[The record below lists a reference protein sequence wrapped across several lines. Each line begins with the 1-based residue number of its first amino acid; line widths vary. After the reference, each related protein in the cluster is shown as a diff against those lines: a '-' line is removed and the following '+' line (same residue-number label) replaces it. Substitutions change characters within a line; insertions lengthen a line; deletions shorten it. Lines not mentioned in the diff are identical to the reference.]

1 MRANTFINS
10 LMYDSVN
17 EPTGTKSIDLSD
29 PSTFRV
35 VHRHLLMLPL
45 RGHFI
50 RVTTAWSDKEKRYI
64 SQYHWMWLKTMG
76 LNHEWIV
83 GDPVGEPAWERK
95 DSNTATATNGA
106 TCSLVGADCPVAHM
120 DAVQDLMKLVDKNP
134 DLIPAA
140 TYMKRPISNLFKSST
155 MTNPTKDDPIVQ
167 ANRKRFDEMR
177 AKKQPDPYF
186 DPLKDLPPMNQVTP
200 TLDDIKAML
209 DGLNIKSDNYAL
221 GA

>member
-1 MRANTFINS
+1 MRADNFITS
-10 LMYDSVN
+10 LMYDSIN

-29 PSTFRV
+29 RSTFRV

-45 RGHFI
+45 RGQFI
-50 RVTTAWSDKEKRYI
+50 RVATVWSDKERRYI

-95 DSNTATATNGA
+95 DSNTAMADG
-106 TCSLVGADCPVAHM
+106 DCPVAHM
-120 DAVQDLMKLVDKNP
+120 DAVQALMKLVDKNP

-140 TYMKRPISNLFKSST
+140 TYMKRPISNLFKAST
-155 MTNPTKDDPIVQ
+155 MTNSTKDDPIVQ

-186 DPLKDLPPMNQVTP
+186 DPLKDLPPMNRVTP
-200 TLDDIKAML
+200 TLDDIKAII

>member
-1 MRANTFINS
+1 MRADTFINS

-17 EPTGTKSIDLSD
+17 EPTGTGSIDLSD
-29 PSTFRV
+29 RSTFRV

-45 RGHFI
+45 RGQFI
-50 RVTTAWSDKEKRYI
+50 RVSTAWSDKEKRYI
-64 SQYHWMWLKTMG
+64 SQYYWMWLKTMG

-83 GDPVGEPAWERK
+83 GDPIGQPAWERK
-95 DSNTATATNGA
+95 DSNTAMADG
-106 TCSLVGADCPVAHM
+106 DCPVAHM

-140 TYMKRPISNLFKSST
+140 TYMKRPINNLFKSST
-155 MTNPTKDDPIVQ
+155 MMTPTKDDPIVQ

-177 AKKQPDPYF
+177 AKQQTKSSYF

-200 TLDDIKAML
+200 TVDDIKAML

>member
-1 MRANTFINS
+1 MRADTFITS

-17 EPTGTKSIDLSD
+17 EPT
-29 PSTFRV
+29 RV

-45 RGHFI
+45 RGQFI

-64 SQYHWMWLKTMG
+64 SQYHWVWLKTMG

-83 GDPVGEPAWERK
+83 GDPIGEPAWERK
-95 DSNTATATNGA
+95 DYSNAMAEG
-106 TCSLVGADCPVAHM
+106 DCPVAHM
-120 DAVQDLMKLVDKNP
+120 AAVQDLITLVDKNP

-140 TYMKRPISNLFKSST
+140 TYMKRPINNLFKSST
-155 MTNPTKDDPIVQ
+155 MMNSTKDDPIMQ

-200 TLDDIKAML
+200 TLDDIKAII

>member
-1 MRANTFINS
+1 MRADTFITP

-17 EPTGTKSIDLSD
+17 EPT
-29 PSTFRV
+29 RV

-45 RGHFI
+45 RGQFI

-64 SQYHWMWLKTMG
+64 SQYHWVWLKTMG

-83 GDPVGEPAWERK
+83 GDPIGEPAWERK
-95 DSNTATATNGA
+95 DYSNAMAEG
-106 TCSLVGADCPVAHM
+106 DCPVAHM
-120 DAVQDLMKLVDKNP
+120 AAVQDLITLVDKNP

-140 TYMKRPISNLFKSST
+140 TYMKRPINNLFKSST
-155 MTNPTKDDPIVQ
+155 MMNSTKDDPIMQ

-200 TLDDIKAML
+200 TLDDIKAII